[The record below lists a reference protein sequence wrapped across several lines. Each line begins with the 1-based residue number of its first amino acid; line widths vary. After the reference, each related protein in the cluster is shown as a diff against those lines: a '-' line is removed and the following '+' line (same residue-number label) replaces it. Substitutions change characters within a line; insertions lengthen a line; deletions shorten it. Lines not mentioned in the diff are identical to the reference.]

1 MEPLLEV
8 FCIIFLDCLPT
19 ENRSSRCHQNSV
31 FREVRGHGFGIIL
44 VQCIAKQIRM
54 RVWRFSQGVEFGS
67 LKLLDMGAG
76 RSRRVWHSA
85 QHGKEAAEEFGQ
97 KLDFRAV
104 GFAALV
110 F

>member
-1 MEPLLEV
+1 VVVKLAAQRILEQVIEPDEAAQIHVELLGMRQEK
-8 FCIIFLDCLPT
+8 F
-19 ENRSSRCHQNSV
+19 NA
-31 FREVRGHGFGIIL
+31 GHARL
-44 VQCIAKQIRM
+44 AKQIRM